1 MREKYGKNYP
11 LWPGSL
17 LCARTGPR
25 TIVKRGHKKM
35 VHLGDATCAPPVPQC
50 LPQQTNREGGNTV
63 EKYGLSV
70 AELEAQHVE
79 LLPDRIEMKRRGRR
93 QRLRQD
99 CDAAL
104 VIAGTGVVAAPV
116 LSGNATCVGIQQ

>member
-1 MREKYGKNYP
+1 M
-11 LWPGSL
+11 
-17 LCARTGPR
+17 
-25 TIVKRGHKKM
+25 
-35 VHLGDATCAPPVPQC
+35 
-50 LPQQTNREGGNTV
+50 

-79 LLPDRIEMKRRGRR
+79 LLPDRIEMRRRGRR